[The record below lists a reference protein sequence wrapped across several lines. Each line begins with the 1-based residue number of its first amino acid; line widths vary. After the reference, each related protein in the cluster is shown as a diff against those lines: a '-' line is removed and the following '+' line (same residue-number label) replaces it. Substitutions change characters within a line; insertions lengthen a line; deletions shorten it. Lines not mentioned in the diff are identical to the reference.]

1 LQSLCRKA
9 LDLEDAEKYTPFDC
23 GHSAYRF
30 LVPKEQVMAD
40 PVCREFVEQEGML
53 CMIVGEDRRVVV
65 YPCVENKLMNFLLV
79 RTATQYSR
87 ASTDFFRHRFTQA
100 ANRARMML
108 AGTNKVTRS
117 VCLQAVPVLH
127 LKFVL
132 S

>member
-1 LQSLCRKA
+1 
-9 LDLEDAEKYTPFDC
+9 
-23 GHSAYRF
+23 
-30 LVPKEQVMAD
+30 MAD

-87 ASTDFFRHRFTQA
+87 VSTDFVRHRSTQV
-100 ANRARMML
+100 ANHAQMML

-117 VCLQAVPVLH
+117 VCLPAVPAWR

-132 S
+132 C

>member
-1 LQSLCRKA
+1 
-9 LDLEDAEKYTPFDC
+9 
-23 GHSAYRF
+23 
-30 LVPKEQVMAD
+30 MAD

-79 RTATQYSR
+79 RIATQYLRISTDSVHHRSTQVASR
-87 ASTDFFRHRFTQA
+87 ART
-100 ANRARMML
+100 ML

-117 VCLQAVPVLH
+117 VCLQVAPAWH

-132 S
+132 F